1 MKTKVLLTALL
12 ALTIQVMAQ
21 GQTPAN
27 LAIKNYETFF
37 AGNLQKLSLS
47 ADEQTQW
54 QKAENTDEI
63 LKQAD
68 ELSAKAKALREEAAK
83 LEQQALVKKIIASEI
98 NGKINHTQFVLNK
111 ERADSLYQNSSL
123 NSKDQINSLMIN
135 ADREQKI
142 AKEMREEA
150 YSWTNNAARL
160 GTLSNAEEKETLS
173 LNKLAEAV
181 TLLKNVKRYNGA
193 TPSHL
198 RTTPVVLGYTKT
210 IN

>member
-21 GQTPAN
+21 GQTLAN
-27 LAIKNYETFF
+27 QEIKNYEAFF
-37 AGNLQKLSLS
+37 TGNLQKLSLNS
-47 ADEQTQW
+47 NEQTQLL
-54 QKAENTDEI
+54 KTENADEI

-68 ELSAKAKALREEAAK
+68 ELNAKAKALREEALK

-98 NGKINHTQFVLNK
+98 NGRINHTQFVLNK
-111 ERADSLYQNSSL
+111 ERADSLYQTSTL
-123 NSKDQINSLMIN
+123 TSKEHITTLIAN
-135 ADREQKI
+135 AGREIKI
-142 AKEMREEA
+142 AREMREEA
-150 YSWTNNAARL
+150 YSWTNNAAKL

-173 LNKLAEAV
+173 LHKLAEAV
-181 TLLKNVKRYNGA
+181 TLLKSAKRYNGS

-210 IN
+210 VN

>member
-1 MKTKVLLTALL
+1 MKTNALLTALL
-12 ALTIQVMAQ
+12 ALTIQGMAQ
-21 GQTPAN
+21 GQTPASQE
-27 LAIKNYETFF
+27 IKNYETFF

-47 ADEQTQW
+47 PDEQAQW
-54 QKAENTDEI
+54 QKAEGADEI

-68 ELSAKAKALREEAAK
+68 ELSAKAKALREEAARM
-83 LEQQALVKKIIASEI
+83 EQQALIKKIIASEI
-98 NGKINHTQFVLNK
+98 NGRNNHTQYVLTK
-111 ERADSLYQNSSL
+111 ERADSLYQNSTL
-123 NSKDQINSLMIN
+123 NTKEQINTLIVT
-135 ADREQKI
+135 AGREIKI

-173 LNKLAEAV
+173 LHKLTEAV
-181 TLLKNVKRYNGA
+181 TLLKSVKRYNGS

>member
-1 MKTKVLLTALL
+1 MKTKALLTALL

-21 GQTPAN
+21 GQTPAHQE
-27 LAIKNYETFF
+27 IKNYDAFVS
-37 AGNLQKLSLS
+37 GNLQKLSLNVN
-47 ADEQTQW
+47 EQTQVL
-54 QKAENTDEI
+54 KAENADEVM
-63 LKQAD
+63 KQAD
-68 ELSAKAKALREEAAK
+68 ELNAKAKALREEAAQ

-98 NGKINHTQFVLNK
+98 NGRIHHTQFVVNK
-111 ERADSLYQNSSL
+111 ERADSLYQTSTL
-123 NSKDQINSLMIN
+123 TAKEHINSLITN
-135 ADREQKI
+135 AGREIKI
-142 AKEMREEA
+142 AREMREEA

-181 TLLKNVKRYNGA
+181 TLLKSVKHHNGS

-210 IN
+210 VN